1 MSRGVWQD
9 IDRLD
14 YIKRQALEYLRGEIR
29 DSIPKLREK
38 EAKADDAD

>member
-1 MSRGVWQD
+1 M
-9 IDRLD
+9 D

-38 EAKADDAD
+38 EKK